1 MKKTKLIILD
11 VCILF
16 LLALSVLVLVM
27 SIKDL
32 IPSVSALASD
42 REWYQRL
49 MSEESP
55 DPSVVNMV
63 GNSIEF
69 YESYVTKYSIYTALG
84 FVALA
89 ACAFVFVYCN
99 PRLFRLSSWT
109 NLSEEWKQN
118 KEERAMRKQDKESA
132 AKQTRIEKL
141 QAERDKLNAELDELN
156 ANDTD
161 KN

>member
-11 VCILF
+11 ICIIF
-16 LLALSVLVLVM
+16 LLALSTFMLAM

-32 IPSVSALASD
+32 LPSVPALASD
-42 REWYQRL
+42 RAWYQRL
-49 MSEESP
+49 MLEENP
-55 DPSVVNMV
+55 DPQVVSMV
-63 GNSIEF
+63 SNSIEF
-69 YESYVTKYSIYTALG
+69 YKSYVIRYSIYTALG
-84 FVALA
+84 FLALA

-109 NLSEEWKQN
+109 NLSEEWKKN

-141 QAERDKLNAELDELN
+141 QAERDKLNAELEELN
-156 ANDTD
+156 AND
-161 KN
+161 NEQN

>member
-1 MKKTKLIILD
+1 MKKAKLIIVD
-11 VCILF
+11 ICIAILF
-16 LLALSVLVLVM
+16 VLLTLILAMVIKELSETVPLLQGNR
-27 SIKDL
+27 SWYKDL
-32 IPSVSALASD
+32 QSQSN
-42 REWYQRL
+42 
-49 MSEESP
+49 P
-55 DPSVVNMV
+55 DQATVNMV
-63 GNSIEF
+63 ISNISF
-69 YESYVTKYSIYTALG
+69 YQSRVTNYSIYTALG

-109 NLSEEWKQN
+109 NLSEEWKKN
-118 KEERAMRKQDKESA
+118 KEEREMRKQDKESA

-156 ANDTD
+156 ANDND